1 MKILGLVLSMVLI
14 LTGCN
19 RDRAGD
25 SSDGPDG
32 RDATDASPTATAEAE
47 SAGPDAAP
55 AQGPSPAA
63 PPAQAAQGKP
73 LESQAVQPAA
83 AGSYIYD
90 ETGTRSFGGCGPDGP
105 PPSPTSLRIDPANG
119 DRQQG
124 IRDRR
129 SADGQG
135 MVVTTILEYRTDGIY
150 LVYLRQEQQT
160 PAGPSVSEFEPT
172 PPVLAMP
179 ARPTQGQSWQFSL
192 TSKDEKIQV
201 EASNTIEALDEEV
214 AAGGGTAKG
223 TRVKRTTRA
232 TGQSILGPIDITE
245 NAVSWVA
252 SRLIV
257 KEVSDSSGTVGTCR
271 IQSHIEAVIRSTSP
285 S

>member
-1 MKILGLVLSMVLI
+1 MKVLGLVLSMVLM

-19 RDRAGD
+19 RDRTAD
-25 SSDGPDG
+25 NSDRPDG
-32 RDATDASPTATAEAE
+32 SDATVASPTATAEAE
-47 SAGPDAAP
+47 SPGSDAAP

-63 PPAQAAQGKP
+63 PPPQAAQGKP
-73 LESQAVQPAA
+73 LQSEAVQPAA
-83 AGSYIYD
+83 PGSYLYD
-90 ETGTRSFGGCGPDGP
+90 ESGTRSFGGCGPDGP
-105 PPSPTSLRIDPANG
+105 PPTPTSLRVDPANG
-119 DRQQG
+119 DRQQSV
-124 IRDRR
+124 RDRR
-129 SADGQG
+129 SPEGQG
-135 MVVTTILEYRTDGIY
+135 MVVTTVLEYRSDGTY

-160 PAGPSVSEFEPT
+160 PAGPSVSEFEPN
-172 PPVLAMP
+172 PPVLALP
-179 ARPTQGQSWQFSL
+179 ARPTKGQSWQFSL
-192 TSKDEKIQV
+192 TSKDGKIQV

-214 AAGGGTAKG
+214 AAGGGRPKA

-232 TGQSILGPIDITE
+232 TGQSILGPVDITE

-271 IQSHIEAVIRSTSP
+271 IESHIEAVIRSTSP

>member
-1 MKILGLVLSMVLI
+1 MKLLGLVLSMVLM

-25 SSDGPDG
+25 TSNG
-32 RDATDASPTATAEAE
+32 RDGSDAIGASPTATAEAE
-47 SAGPDAAP
+47 SPGPDAEP

-83 AGSYIYD
+83 PGSYLYD
-90 ETGTRSFGGCGPDGP
+90 ESGTRSFGGCGPDGP

-135 MVVTTILEYRTDGIY
+135 MVVTTILEYRTDGVY

-160 PAGPSVSEFEPT
+160 PAGPSVNEFEPN

-192 TSKDEKIQV
+192 TSKDGKIQV

-214 AAGGGTAKG
+214 AAAGGSTKA
-223 TRVKRTTRA
+223 TRVRRTTRA

-271 IQSHIEAVIRSTSP
+271 IQSHVEAVIRSTSP